1 MHGKQANTSLHQQN
15 VPLASCFFLV
25 RRELC
30 GGSLSCGGERENHR
44 FNRARI
50 SFGSDPVNVD
60 G

>member
-1 MHGKQANTSLHQQN
+1 MLDKQANSSAHQLN

-30 GGSLSCGGERENHR
+30 GGSLSCGERENHR

-50 SFGSDPVNVD
+50 SFGSDPVKVD